1 MNAALTSTVP
11 PASRCAALRQRST
24 RPRCSGPRWS
34 PRAAP
39 HGRSWLVGTARPTRR
54 AWPTGPA
61 VALAPTAKTG
71 ATQQTRATWPT
82 WAAESAAPACRAPA
96 CDHEPVFKRSW
107 ARAALSHFAFTGISR
122 HHLGQVMADLAGPWQ
137 ARREAGLQE
146 RRRPGPPRARGAGDP
161 RGPGFP
167 DRGRV
172 ALAGLGVAGPAGVR
186 AAGAPPPGPAAR
198 RGRGAPA

>member
-137 ARREAGLQE
+137 ARRESRLPE
-146 RRRPGPPRARGAGDP
+146 RRRRGRLRAQGAGPPRELV
-161 RGPGFP
+161 FP
-167 DRGRV
+167 DRVLLAPAGLALSGPPA
-172 ALAGLGVAGPAGVR
+172 ALAA
-186 AAGAPPPGPAAR
+186 APPAPPAR
-198 RGRGAPA
+198 S

>member
-82 WAAESAAPACRAPA
+82 RAAEPAATACLAPA

-137 ARREAGLQE
+137 ARRESGLQE
-146 RRRPGPPRARGAGDP
+146 RPPRDRLRAQGAGPPRELVIP
-161 RGPGFP
+161 GPGAADP
-167 DRGRV
+167 GGGRV
-172 ALAGLGVAGPAGVR
+172 AGP
-186 AAGAPPPGPAAR
+186 P
-198 RGRGAPA
+198 